1 MSGAPKPMML
11 STASWSSTARN
22 GLLAAALTFGLA
34 PSGALASEDVETV
47 LKDYLRAV
55 YSQDAEAAYAFL
67 SEADRDVKA
76 IKDYASDVGAF
87 DGAALVIAKALA
99 EQIDFGR
106 SDVEGTDDYV
116 DVTFDVTLPN
126 ANDPTIRDLV
136 HGFDADR
143 LAELPPAD
151 IQTLIADIQTLR
163 SSGELPLLTSKG
175 ETWTLV
181 RENDQWRVFENWA
194 EAVEVTFDALT
205 FHDLPWEFE
214 PMRTRVMAQH
224 GETIHMAYRAKNIG
238 DEEITAKA
246 RHIIGPDED
255 AAFLDIIACFC
266 FLEETLA
273 PGEETELP
281 LTFRVDFEAP
291 DEVTA
296 FNVTYEFY
304 PAERFPGEP
313 VLETAT
319 Q

>member
-1 MSGAPKPMML
+1 MNLRATNL
-11 STASWSSTARN
+11 SLKTRKRV
-22 GLLAAALTFGLA
+22 AAVALIFGLA
-34 PSGALASEDVETV
+34 PSGAFASEDVQTV

-67 SEADRDVKA
+67 SEADQGVKTLN
-76 IKDYASDVGAF
+76 DYAGEVGAF
-87 DGAALVIAKALA
+87 KGPALVVAKALA
-99 EQIDFGR
+99 EQIEFGTF
-106 SDVEGTDDYV
+106 DVVGTDDHV
-116 DVTFDVTLPN
+116 DATFDVTLPN

-143 LAELPPAD
+143 LGELTPAD
-151 IQTLIADIQTLR
+151 IEALIADIRTLQ
-163 SSGELPLLTSKG
+163 SSGELPVLKSEG
-175 ETWTLV
+175 EVWTLV

-214 PMRTRVMAQH
+214 PLRTRVMAQH

-255 AAFLDIIACFC
+255 AAYLDIIACFC

-296 FNVTYEFY
+296 FNVSYEFY
-304 PAERFPGEP
+304 PAERFPSEP